1 MRSLCHHPSDR
12 RSIDTIHNLIESFES
27 QALDDQFVLVGRP
40 DSATEILNPQRFPG
54 FASGFLFRC
63 HCLQFLDL
71 FAAQLGDFD
80 RLLKPLQTV
89 KSSFDHIMRICRT
102 YGFREDV

>member
-1 MRSLCHHPSDR
+1 MRSLRDHPSDR
-12 RSIDTIHNLIESFES
+12 GSIDTTHNLIESFES
-27 QALDDQFVLVGRP
+27 QALDYQFVLVGRP
-40 DSATEILNPQRFPG
+40 DSTAKILDPQRLDG
-54 FASGFLFRC
+54 FVSSFLFRC

-89 KSSFDHIMRICRT
+89 KSSFDHIMRICCA
-102 YGFREDV
+102 E